1 MSERTFSHH
10 HLTITVCRERIRER
24 LARGKVLARLGAV
37 GGDEL
42 QTGRQLFARLVA
54 VSSVSGMPFPT
65 ADASAEELQAA
76 FHAWLEL
83 DGDLLDTWLLEME
96 LANAPVNEPELLPPA
111 SDEEKKSRK
120 RGAR

>member
-10 HLTITVCRERIRER
+10 NLTITVCRERIRER
-24 LARGKVLARLGAV
+24 LAREKVRVRLGNV

-76 FHAWLEL
+76 FHKWLEL
-83 DGDLLDTWLLEME
+83 DGDLLDEWLLEME
-96 LANAPVNEPELLPPA
+96 LVNAPANEPELLPPVGEA
-111 SDEEKKSRK
+111 EKK
-120 RGAR
+120 A